1 MIVLVMGVA
10 GAGKTTIGRGL
21 AQELGWR
28 FLDADDYH
36 PPENIAKMAAG
47 VPLEDADR
55 GPWLAKINEALL
67 ELQRAGSSAVLA
79 CSALKESYREQLAR
93 GVKDLEVVYLRGAFE
108 LIEERMNGRRHRFM
122 PAALLRSQFA
132 ALEPP
137 EQALEVDV
145 SAPVESS
152 ISKIKKQLQRP

>member
-10 GAGKTTIGRGL
+10 GAGKTTIGKAL
-21 AQELGWR
+21 AEELGWR

-47 VPLEDADR
+47 VPLDDADR
-55 GPWLAKINEALL
+55 RPWLAKINRALL
-67 ELQRAGSSAVLA
+67 ELQSGGSSAVLA
-79 CSALKESYREQLAR
+79 CSALKESYRQQLAR

-137 EQALEVDV
+137 EQAIEVDV

-152 ISKIKKQLQRP
+152 VSKIKKQLQLA